1 MASSKE
7 WSMTLIRYILF
18 LFLAGPVLA
27 RATELTL
34 GRLSYSVPDEQ
45 LQAIIVGRQAALDA
59 GLNLQQ
65 F

>member
-1 MASSKE
+1 
-7 WSMTLIRYILF
+7 MTLIRYILF

-27 RATELTL
+27 RGTELTL
-34 GRLSYSVPDEQ
+34 GCLSYWVPDEQ

-59 GLNLQQ
+59 GLYLLQ

>member
-1 MASSKE
+1 MN
-7 WSMTLIRYILF
+7 LIRYILF

-34 GRLSYSVPDEQ
+34 GRLSYWVPDEQ
-45 LQAIIVGRQAALDA
+45 LQACSFGRQAARVA
-59 GLNLQQ
+59 GLYLQQ

>member
-1 MASSKE
+1 
-7 WSMTLIRYILF
+7 MTLIRYILF

-34 GRLSYSVPDEQ
+34 GRLSYWVPDEQ

-59 GLNLQQ
+59 GLYLQQ

>member
-1 MASSKE
+1 
-7 WSMTLIRYILF
+7 MTLIRHILF

-34 GRLSYSVPDEQ
+34 ERLSYWVPDEQ

-59 GLNLQQ
+59 GLYLQQ

>member
-1 MASSKE
+1 
-7 WSMTLIRYILF
+7 MTLIRYILF

-34 GRLSYSVPDEQ
+34 GRLSYWEPDEQ

>member
-7 WSMTLIRYILF
+7 CSMTLIRYILC

-34 GRLSYSVPDEQ
+34 GRLSYWVPDEQ

-59 GLNLQQ
+59 DLYLQQ

>member
-1 MASSKE
+1 
-7 WSMTLIRYILF
+7 MTLIRYILC

-34 GRLSYSVPDEQ
+34 ERLSYWVPDEQ

-59 GLNLQQ
+59 DLYLQQ